1 MAFDYPTPEYAG
13 KRHKREGAV
22 TCKNCSYFKEQ
33 NKDRSGLCLIV
44 DHKKLPAWIERS
56 TCIVQHTEGC
66 DLGLAKPPE
75 FVL

>member
-13 KRHKREGAV
+13 RRHKREGAV
-22 TCKNCSYFKEQ
+22 TCKNCQYFKEQ
-33 NKDRSGLCLIV
+33 NKDRSGICLIV

-56 TCIVQHTEGC
+56 ACLVGHTEGC

>member
-1 MAFDYPTPEYAG
+1 MPLDHTIPEYAG
-13 KRHKREGAV
+13 KRHKRVGAV
-22 TCKNCSYFKEQ
+22 TCKNCTYFKEQ

-56 TCIVQHTEGC
+56 ACLVQDTEGC
-66 DLGLAKPPE
+66 DLGLTKPVE